1 MPIART
7 HRHISAV
14 CAASTLALAGGV
26 FGQSS
31 LTIDFSGASI
41 SSTATSP
48 ADLVRTS
55 TSTIDA
61 APGYLTAF
69 NPIVRGTGLL
79 GAVVIPSNTPLG
91 DVLNGFVPG
100 QQRILYSAV
109 RNPGSAVPVQLS
121 RETVNGTFSGL
132 NLSLTFTQNILA
144 NRTGQSGVRNIMKP
158 FGLGLN
164 LVSGGAVYQTW
175 TPPAPR
181 TTEFHFDG
189 DLQSVRETGLAA
201 TSGPGKIHY
210 LDDPRHGPILGGP
223 GQETVYPNP
232 PTPQDIT
239 RQQSAFGTTTSFGIP
254 NIGAEVDTVYRVSP
268 PRNLADPTNRAK
280 SRGIG
285 LAFWPNTRDNW
296 PEDRH
301 GQWTMIWDLLIPSLS
316 SEFAA
321 ALIEDNHNNDAMA
334 DAFIRIRNGQAT
346 FGFESDFATYTNLN
360 VQPNTWF
367 RLALSSDGYRLNTG
381 RIFVNGQFLGTTQGD
396 WIYNSCKSTDPR
408 FGDISSTNPTGTAVP
423 PATWN
428 SWGQFPSPWA
438 QAPNSTLAP
447 MASTV
452 CLFSDLQGRGEAFYV
467 ANFFFTD
474 EAMTDAQI
482 QALGGPN
489 ARGIVHLRPA
499 APSCIADV
507 DDGTGTGHPDGGV
520 TIDDLLYYLFIFE
533 QGTTAAD
540 VDDGSGSGIPDGGV
554 TIDDLLYY
562 LQRFEAGC

>member
-1 MPIART
+1 MSCANTRASFT
-7 HRHISAV
+7 AVAFALSLGGSAF
-14 CAASTLALAGGV
+14 A
-26 FGQSS
+26 QSS
-31 LTIDFSGASI
+31 LSIDFAGASI
-41 SSTATSP
+41 SSLSTSP
-48 ADLVRTS
+48 PDLVRTS
-55 TSTIDA
+55 MATIDA
-61 APGYLTAF
+61 SPGYLTAF
-69 NPIVRGTGLL
+69 NPVVRGTGFL
-79 GAVVIPSNTPLG
+79 GLVVIPTDTPLG

-109 RNPGSAVPVQLS
+109 RNPGAGVPVQLS
-121 RETVNGTFSGL
+121 RETLAGTFSGL
-132 NLSLTFTQNILA
+132 NLSLTFTQSVLA
-144 NRTGQSGVRNIMKP
+144 NRTGQSGVRNITKP

-164 LVSGGAVYQTW
+164 IVSGGAVYQTW

-189 DLQSVRETGLAA
+189 DLLSVLESGLAP
-201 TSGPGKIHY
+201 TSGPGKLRY

-223 GQETVYPNP
+223 GQENVYPNP
-232 PTPQDIT
+232 PTPTDIT

-254 NIGAEVDTVYRVSP
+254 NIGTEVDTVYRVSP

-285 LAFWPNTRDNW
+285 LAFWPNTRDHW

-301 GQWTMIWDLLIPSLS
+301 GQWTMIWDILIPNFN

-321 ALIEDNHNNDAMA
+321 VLIEDNHNNDSSG

-346 FGFESDFATYTNLN
+346 FGYQSDFATYTNLN

-367 RLALSSDGYRLNTG
+367 RLALSSDGYRTNTG

-396 WIYNSCKSTDPR
+396 WIYNACKSTDPR
-408 FGDISSTNPTGTAVP
+408 FGDVSSTNPTGTAVP
-423 PATWN
+423 AATWD
-428 SWGQFPSPWA
+428 SWGRFPSPWA
-438 QAPNSTLAP
+438 QAPNATLAP

-452 CLFSDLQGRGEAFYV
+452 CLFSDLQGRGEVFYV

-499 APSCIADV
+499 APTCVADV
-507 DDGTGTGHPDGGV
+507 DDGTGTGTPDGGV
-520 TIDDLLYYLFIFE
+520 TIDDLLYYLGTFE
-533 QGTTAAD
+533 AGVIEAD
-540 VDDGSGSGIPDGGV
+540 VDDGTGTGTPDGGV

-562 LQRFEAGC
+562 LLRFEAGC